1 MTQFPPL
8 SEQGGHPSRGL
19 ETHSALGLH
28 PRIAVHPARAGAHL
42 WGRPQPLLGELAPGL
57 GSLQVWSHF
66 SCSVAQSCPALCDP
80 KDCSTPGS
88 SVLHHLL
95 EFAQTHILQFTH
107 SLQLRPPQRMGVCL
121 GRGRPGEQ
129 GLNSDLIQR
138 SPLEL
143 LEETSPRVLDAQS
156 SPPPGTCFQQPRG
169 HPNRGPEVRA
179 FPSLPWPHPD
189 RI

>member
-1 MTQFPPL
+1 MRPILP
-8 SEQGGHPSRGL
+8 
-19 ETHSALGLH
+19 
-28 PRIAVHPARAGAHL
+28 
-42 WGRPQPLLGELAPGL
+42 WGYAPGL
-57 GSLQVWSHF
+57 LSTRPELEPICGEGCSLCWGNLLLVWSHY

-95 EFAQTHILQFTH
+95 EFAQTHIRQFTH
-107 SLQLRPPQRMGVCL
+107 SLQLRPPQRMGVCP
-121 GRGRPGEQ
+121 GQGRPGEQ
-129 GLNSDLIQR
+129 GLNSDLTQR

-143 LEETSPRVLDAQS
+143 LEEKSPQVLDAQS

-169 HPNRGPEVRA
+169 HPNRDPEVRA
-179 FPSLPWPHPD
+179 FPSLPRPHLE